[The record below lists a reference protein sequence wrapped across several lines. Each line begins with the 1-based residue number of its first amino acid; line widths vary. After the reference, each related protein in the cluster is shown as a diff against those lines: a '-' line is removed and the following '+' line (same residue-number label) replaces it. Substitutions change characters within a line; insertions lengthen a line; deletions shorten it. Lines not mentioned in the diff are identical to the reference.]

1 VTRWGII
8 GAGGIARV
16 FANGVRFSRSGKLV
30 ALASRTDSRREP
42 FAADFSIPRRYSR
55 YEDLLADR
63 EVDAVYISVIHP
75 HHARCAIAAAE
86 AGKHI
91 LVEKPMAMSAA
102 EAAGMIEAAERADVF
117 LMEAFM
123 YRCHPQM
130 PRLVELIRG
139 GAIGEVRAI
148 RAVMSFSAPF
158 DPRSRLFDKAL
169 GGGGVLD
176 VGCYPASISRL
187 VAGAAAGRPFAE
199 PVRLKAC
206 AVFGPTGADTFTVA
220 TAEFPGAIIA
230 ELVCGL
236 ACQIPAEA
244 VVYGSRGRITVPNP
258 WLPSSPAR
266 TAVKPLPPHTRW
278 PPAKL
283 LRWAHDRDAPEEI
296 VVEAD
301 RDLYSYEADAVD
313 RSIARRQAPEMSWE
327 DSMGNMRLLD
337 RWREEIGLRY
347 EPEPAV

>member
-16 FANGVRFSRSGKLV
+16 FANGVRFSRSGRLV

-42 FAADFSIPRRYSR
+42 FAADFGIARRYPR

-75 HHARCAIAAAE
+75 HHARWAIAAAA

-91 LVEKPMAMSAA
+91 LVEKPMAMNAA
-102 EAAGMIEAAERADVF
+102 EAAEMIEAARRADVF

-130 PRLVELIRG
+130 ARLVEMIRG

-158 DPRSRLFDKAL
+158 DARSRLFDKTL

-187 VAGAAAGRPFAE
+187 VAGAAAARPFSE

-206 AVFGPTGADTFTVA
+206 AVFGPTGVDTFTVA
-220 TAEFPGAIIA
+220 TAEFPGGIVA
-230 ELVCGL
+230 ELVCGIT
-236 ACQIPAEA
+236 CQVPAEA
-244 VVYGSRGRITVPNP
+244 VVYGSKGRLEIPNP

-266 TAVKPLPPHTRW
+266 TATRPLPPDTRW
-278 PPAKL
+278 PPARL
-283 LRWAHDRDAPEEI
+283 LLWTSDRETPEEM

-313 RSIARRQAPEMSWE
+313 RSVARRQAPEMSWE

-347 EPEPAV
+347 DPEPAA

>member
-1 VTRWGII
+1 MTRWGII

-16 FANGVRFSRSGKLV
+16 FANGVRFSRSGSLV

-42 FAADFSIPRRYSR
+42 FAADFGIPRRYSR

-75 HHARCAIAAAE
+75 RHAQCAIAAAE
-86 AGKHI
+86 AGKHV

-102 EAAGMIEAAERADVF
+102 EAARMIDAARRADVF

-130 PRLVELIRG
+130 ARLVELIRG
-139 GAIGEVRAI
+139 GAIGEVRAV

-158 DPRSRLFDKAL
+158 DEHSRLFDKAL

-206 AVFGPTGADTFTVA
+206 AVFATTGVDTFTAA
-220 TAEFPGAIIA
+220 TAEFPGGIIA
-230 ELVCGL
+230 EMVCGL
-236 ACQIPAEA
+236 ACQVPAEA
-244 VVYGSRGRITVPNP
+244 VVYGSKGRLLVPNP

-266 TAVKPLPPHTRW
+266 TAVMPLPPDTQW

-283 LRWAHDRDAPEEI
+283 LLWAMDRDVPEEI

-313 RSIARRQAPEMSWE
+313 RSIVDRQAPEMSWE
-327 DSMGNMRLLD
+327 DSLGNLRVLD

-347 EPEPAV
+347 DPEPAA